1 MVDSKKNY
9 YKFDLEVKWSRAL
22 ESPKFNLIQSVNDS
36 KIPLTTIS
44 PWNLQAPRKTSV
56 T

>member
-9 YKFDLEVKWSRAL
+9 KFDLEVKGSRAL

>member
-9 YKFDLEVKWSRAL
+9 KFDLEVKGLRAL
-22 ESPKFNLIQSVNDS
+22 DSPKLKLIQSVNDS